1 MYKTNK
7 SNKSNKS
14 NKKNKTNSKKTMKTK
29 RKNSRQ
35 KIITQLGGTK
45 ADVCDEMVDLKRFG
59 TLDIFNYALQI
70 PKISNPLAFA
80 DSTMVGNNIK
90 TFIDKSVSYNSS
102 SKLNSKPSSK
112 PSSKLNSKPNK
123 GSVNVTKILETLE
136 PNEASKLQDYLS
148 QAKSELLRN
157 RSYGSS
163 SNPAVKSEVS
173 PNAFD
178 DLFKHYNIYPPNRDN
193 SEFEQYISNKSSSKP
208 YNPIVDEDKFKEI
221 VEKLNSKLNPN
232 PSLNPN
238 PNNYLNGIQ
247 IQRVGGDGNCFFSSI
262 ANQLNQIGHL
272 ELYPDFNLNRD
283 ITQQAIRNAI
293 VNYYLQPGNI
303 DELIV
308 QATSGIL
315 SLTNTGTPVT
325 ANDYIASIGSNGWGG
340 EKEIAAINDGALSE
354 LTNGRLVLID
364 VYNYNNRSGNF
375 VPNGVNNLNRVPNEM
390 RRDRIPVLLLYNGA
404 NHYDRLYFDN
414 GNPDQTRRRYR
425 EYLATDININILP
438 LEEVATQENITSIQ
452 DMFPDMPEEDIKNLL
467 NLYNDDINETIN
479 QILQNNQHL

>member
-1 MYKTNK
+1 MYKT
-7 SNKSNKS
+7 NKSNKS

-178 DLFKHYNIYPPNRDN
+178 DLFKYYKIYPPKRDN
-193 SEFEQYISNKSSSKP
+193 SEFEQYISNKSSNKP

>member
-1 MYKTNK
+1 M
-7 SNKSNKS
+7 SH
-14 NKKNKTNSKKTMKTK
+14 
-29 RKNSRQ
+29 
-35 KIITQLGGTK
+35 
-45 ADVCDEMVDLKRFG
+45 
-59 TLDIFNYALQI
+59 
-70 PKISNPLAFA
+70 
-80 DSTMVGNNIK
+80 
-90 TFIDKSVSYNSS
+90 
-102 SKLNSKPSSK
+102 
-112 PSSKLNSKPNK
+112 
-123 GSVNVTKILETLE
+123 
-136 PNEASKLQDYLS
+136 
-148 QAKSELLRN
+148 
-157 RSYGSS
+157 
-163 SNPAVKSEVS
+163 
-173 PNAFD
+173 NAFD
-178 DLFKHYNIYPPNRDN
+178 DLFKHYNIYPPNRYN

-238 PNNYLNGIQ
+238 PNKYLNGIQ

-425 EYLATDININILP
+425 EYLATDININIPP
-438 LEEVATQENITSIQ
+438 LEEVATQNNITSIQ

>member
-1 MYKTNK
+1 MYKT
-7 SNKSNKS
+7 NKS
-14 NKKNKTNSKKTMKTK
+14 NKKNKTNSKKTMKSK

-102 SKLNSKPSSK
+102 SKPNSNSKPS
-112 PSSKLNSKPNK
+112 SKPNK

-136 PNEASKLQDYLS
+136 ANEASKLQDYLS

-178 DLFKHYNIYPPNRDN
+178 VLFKEYKIYPPNRDN

-221 VEKLNSKLNPN
+221 VEKLNSKLNPSLN
-232 PSLNPN
+232 PSLN

-262 ANQLNQIGHL
+262 ANQLDQIGHL

-425 EYLATDININILP
+425 EYLATDININIPP
-438 LEEVATQENITSIQ
+438 LEEVATQNNITSIQ
-452 DMFPDMPEEDIKNLL
+452 DMFPDMPEADIKNLL

-479 QILQNNQHL
+479 QILQNNQYL